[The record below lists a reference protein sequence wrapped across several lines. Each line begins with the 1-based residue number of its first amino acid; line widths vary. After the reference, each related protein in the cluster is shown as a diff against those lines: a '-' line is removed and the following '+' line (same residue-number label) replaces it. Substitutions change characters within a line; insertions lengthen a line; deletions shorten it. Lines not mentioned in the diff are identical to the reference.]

1 MAGKSK
7 SIDVSYEQL
16 STGSFVRTVN
26 DLSIS
31 TQTLS
36 GDKETVLLKD
46 YFLTSPDLE
55 TTNGIIK
62 GNIVNLL
69 AINSQPSDHGMV
81 AFEDPQA
88 IGKITTADGA
98 VTVQRVNNTIQ
109 LNEGDFIYL
118 NDVIESNT
126 SSVGIAFADETTM
139 SVDPNSTMVVDNF
152 VYDADNP
159 TVGSMNANVLKGNFS
174 FVSGQIAKT
183 GNDAMQVTTP
193 VLTIGVR
200 GTQVAGK
207 ANTEGE
213 DNEIV
218 LLPNEDGSVG
228 QVMIA
233 NESGEVLLTKAYE
246 ATTIANAYMP
256 PTVPVILPKTEVL
269 KKFATTISTTRKT
282 EARAEVERDT
292 EEAVREKDKAE
303 EEKQELEEEKEELEE
318 EAEAL
323 EEEKEELEE
332 KVEELEEEAEK
343 AEKEAEELEEKVEEA
358 IEDKAEA
365 EEKKDEVQEE
375 IQELEEKLDDA
386 PVQEREKLEE
396 QLEKLEEEFIEI
408 EEEVQQIEQE
418 IEIVEKEKDIV
429 DQKVEQIEKDFVEV
443 QEDFVEIEQKVE
455 DVEREVLQVIE
466 KEQVIEVEINRLD
479 LKFEAIVEKFEVF
492 QEEYVQEFEDF
503 IPEEEIKQFME
514 EAPEE
519 LIEEFQEN
527 VIEKLEEE
535 KIIIQQNLNEIQKD
549 KEAEDI
555 FSEENV
561 EQAIEELDQKQEEL
575 IGEVDELIE
584 KDMELQE
591 QAKELDEKSKELEQD
606 QQELEKEAEEAY
618 ANNDKEAIEEIE
630 QKFIQLDEEL
640 QQIDENFQEINEQ
653 YQQLDEQFQEVN
665 EQFIVIDE
673 QFQEVVE
680 FEERLEGNQF
690 DVDQG
695 PGFNSDGPE
704 VFDVPKDQQVNI
716 GDVEAFLQE
725 ERNNA
730 VENNV
735 YSQEADEFFQNEEIR
750 DLAIDDNVENM
761 IVLNAQNMDE
771 YIEGFGS
778 GIENAEDYYNQE
790 DDGLEQFF
798 YIVDNNEELYN
809 AEQQADEW
817 FNQWIADLAEEQNIN
832 VAPWLDM
839 PNDTTVAKSLSVGT
853 TLGYVYGSDSNG
865 DLLTYSIFSDPSGK
879 MAISGNRL
887 YLNEAFDNIASD
899 TDYAVLLKVTDPY
912 GASDI
917 DEWLVSVTADLPIL
931 SSTSA
936 VSMAENASNNTEV
949 ADINHSSG
957 TGTVTYSITAGNSEG
972 KFSINSSTG
981 VITYNTQAS
990 TLTTETFESFSNGA
1004 AATGWTGDNG
1014 VYETQKWGKALGK
1027 INGNIDTTQ
1036 DVYKTF
1042 DFADSHAGKRV
1053 AIDFLFWEWGTWDAH
1068 NHNPDGGTEQFLVY
1082 VNDTLVVQDDRRK
1095 DGFGAGDKKYGVET
1109 QATGFK
1115 PVPVDTAIY
1124 GDEEGELYTVYGTL
1138 DSSGDIKLGFGM
1150 RLGESESNESGAVDN
1165 ITIRLADLDY
1175 EDDTSHSLTITATDA
1190 SNNTDT
1196 VTQTITVTD
1205 ANEAPRFADYR
1216 DAVTVTENGSSG
1228 TDIATVFAEDPDSD
1242 SVTYSITS
1250 GDSGNKFTINS
1261 STGLI
1266 ETAAALD
1273 YETATSHTLTIT
1285 ATDEHGLTATA
1296 TQTIN
1301 VGDDTSDNSFTQSIS
1316 NTSIAAWGARYSH
1329 DMVLNNAWA
1338 EGKILAMH
1346 GDRAINSS
1354 NQTANVLEGLG
1365 KTMYYDTDADGNWAQ
1380 MSLKYGSQFEQIWDF
1395 NFNTRV
1401 NGNSSLTDLWGKY
1414 IMAGGSL
1421 VVITEHSGWDSKR
1434 NADVEDFINVIDTT
1448 SSTNAGLISSNGPS
1462 PQNLQPEYR
1471 AYTET
1476 NSVLSAKPGATT
1488 GTYHKEYMGRGDLV
1502 FQEPNDSNDGA
1513 VAEWSRE
1520 DTEAVY
1526 TGAFLAWGDI
1536 DGHSNIS
1543 GHGNTTAVQEIGT
1556 WLAEQ
1561 NEDAMTE
1568 SDSAGIVIDSEYIP
1582 MFKSTQ
1588 NSTVHTAENDITA
1601 IEAINIGNNTYI
1613 GGGMDHIDLVWDDSA
1628 DAAYWAFNTDMD
1640 NGATPTQA
1648 DDHYGVI
1655 GYDRDGDGDLWETT
1669 DTFDLDKIK
1678 IVDYSGDYLT
1688 QDSDVLGNSFWFKV
1702 TPVTYAN
1709 NSWTVETDNTVTVAN
1724 TMDYNAYLDLSSNTD
1739 FDDINYALI
1748 ETQSALISEVV
1759 VTS

>member
-1 MAGKSK
+1 
-7 SIDVSYEQL
+7 
-16 STGSFVRTVN
+16 
-26 DLSIS
+26 
-31 TQTLS
+31 
-36 GDKETVLLKD
+36 
-46 YFLTSPDLE
+46 
-55 TTNGIIK
+55 
-62 GNIVNLL
+62 
-69 AINSQPSDHGMV
+69 
-81 AFEDPQA
+81 
-88 IGKITTADGA
+88 
-98 VTVQRVNNTIQ
+98 
-109 LNEGDFIYL
+109 
-118 NDVIESNT
+118 
-126 SSVGIAFADETTM
+126 
-139 SVDPNSTMVVDNF
+139 
-152 VYDADNP
+152 
-159 TVGSMNANVLKGNFS
+159 
-174 FVSGQIAKT
+174 
-183 GNDAMQVTTP
+183 
-193 VLTIGVR
+193 
-200 GTQVAGK
+200 
-207 ANTEGE
+207 
-213 DNEIV
+213 
-218 LLPNEDGSVG
+218 
-228 QVMIA
+228 
-233 NESGEVLLTKAYE
+233 
-246 ATTIANAYMP
+246 
-256 PTVPVILPKTEVL
+256 
-269 KKFATTISTTRKT
+269 
-282 EARAEVERDT
+282 
-292 EEAVREKDKAE
+292 
-303 EEKQELEEEKEELEE
+303 
-318 EAEAL
+318 
-323 EEEKEELEE
+323 
-332 KVEELEEEAEK
+332 
-343 AEKEAEELEEKVEEA
+343 
-358 IEDKAEA
+358 
-365 EEKKDEVQEE
+365 
-375 IQELEEKLDDA
+375 
-386 PVQEREKLEE
+386 
-396 QLEKLEEEFIEI
+396 
-408 EEEVQQIEQE
+408 
-418 IEIVEKEKDIV
+418 
-429 DQKVEQIEKDFVEV
+429 
-443 QEDFVEIEQKVE
+443 
-455 DVEREVLQVIE
+455 
-466 KEQVIEVEINRLD
+466 
-479 LKFEAIVEKFEVF
+479 
-492 QEEYVQEFEDF
+492 
-503 IPEEEIKQFME
+503 ME